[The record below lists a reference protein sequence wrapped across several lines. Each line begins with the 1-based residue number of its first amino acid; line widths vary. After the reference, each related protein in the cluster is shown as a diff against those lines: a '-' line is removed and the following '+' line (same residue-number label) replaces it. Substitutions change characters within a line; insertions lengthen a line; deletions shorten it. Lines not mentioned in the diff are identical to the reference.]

1 MNSNNYWITSDH
13 HWGHYN
19 IISFCNRPFKSLD
32 EMNNIM
38 IEKWNEVV
46 KENDIVYHLG
56 DMFWSERIAIDT
68 LPLLNGEIHLV
79 VGNHDKNWL
88 KSKKF
93 DKLQRSPLNPT
104 SNLIIEERDIIR
116 IKFPVDAVL
125 CHYPLMSWNGAAHGV
140 YHFHGHTHNNSCLS
154 EGKRI
159 NVCVENHN
167 FYPINLNT
175 YRKSV
180 L

>member
-1 MNSNNYWITSDH
+1 MNNNYWVTSDH
-13 HWGHYN
+13 HWGHLN

-175 YRKSV
+175 YKKSV